1 MESLQLSSNQKRL
14 EKILDAFL
22 FCCYTGLRFSDFVS
36 LKTDELITQDGKT
49 WISKYMLKTSITLD
63 QESRVLSLYKDGMAI
78 KEIMKETDIK
88 SEQTIYRILDSNGV
102 PRRPKVNGVKRILV
116 MIEEDVAAILDK
128 EQSVSLYVN
137 EAIRY
142 YHGNR
147 H

>member
-1 MESLQLSSNQKRL
+1 MAR
-14 EKILDAFL
+14 
-22 FCCYTGLRFSDFVS
+22 GR
-36 LKTDELITQDGKT
+36 
-49 WISKYMLKTSITLD
+49 SITLD

-88 SEQTIYRILDSNGV
+88 SEQTIYRILDSNDV
-102 PRRPKVNGVKRILV
+102 PRRPKVRGVRKIFV
-116 MIEEDVAAILDK
+116 TIEEDVADILDK

>member
-1 MESLQLSSNQKRL
+1 MAR
-14 EKILDAFL
+14 
-22 FCCYTGLRFSDFVS
+22 RR
-36 LKTDELITQDGKT
+36 
-49 WISKYMLKTSITLD
+49 SITLD

-78 KEIMKETDIK
+78 KEIMKDIK

-102 PRRPKVNGVKRILV
+102 PRRPKVRGVRKIFV
-116 MIEEDVAAILDK
+116 TIEEDVAAILDK

-137 EAIRY
+137 EAIRF

>member
-1 MESLQLSSNQKRL
+1 
-14 EKILDAFL
+14 
-22 FCCYTGLRFSDFVS
+22 
-36 LKTDELITQDGKT
+36 
-49 WISKYMLKTSITLD
+49 
-63 QESRVLSLYKDGMAI
+63 MAI

-88 SEQTIYRILDSNGV
+88 SEQTIYRILDSNDV
-102 PRRPKVNGVKRILV
+102 PRRPKVRDVRKIFV
-116 MIEEDVAAILDK
+116 TIEEDVADILDK

>member
-1 MESLQLSSNQKRL
+1 MAR
-14 EKILDAFL
+14 
-22 FCCYTGLRFSDFVS
+22 RR
-36 LKTDELITQDGKT
+36 
-49 WISKYMLKTSITLD
+49 SITLD

-78 KEIMKETDIK
+78 KEIIRETGVR

-102 PRRPKVNGVKRILV
+102 PRRPKVRGVRKV
-116 MIEEDVAAILDK
+116 FVTIEKDVAAILDK

-142 YHGNR
+142 YHDNR

>member
-1 MESLQLSSNQKRL
+1 MAR
-14 EKILDAFL
+14 
-22 FCCYTGLRFSDFVS
+22 RR
-36 LKTDELITQDGKT
+36 
-49 WISKYMLKTSITLD
+49 SITLD
-63 QESRVLSLYKDGMAI
+63 QESRVLSLYKAGMAI
-78 KEIMKETDIK
+78 KEIMKETEIK

-102 PRRPKVNGVKRILV
+102 PRRPKVRGVRKIFV
-116 MIEEDVAAILDK
+116 TIEEDVADILDK

>member
-1 MESLQLSSNQKRL
+1 MAR
-14 EKILDAFL
+14 
-22 FCCYTGLRFSDFVS
+22 RR
-36 LKTDELITQDGKT
+36 
-49 WISKYMLKTSITLD
+49 SITLD

-78 KEIMKETDIK
+78 KEIMKDTEIK
-88 SEQTIYRILDSNGV
+88 SEQTIYRILDSNDV
-102 PRRPKVNGVKRILV
+102 PRRPKVRGVRKIFV
-116 MIEEDVAAILDK
+116 TIEEDVAAILDK

>member
-1 MESLQLSSNQKRL
+1 MAR
-14 EKILDAFL
+14 
-22 FCCYTGLRFSDFVS
+22 RR
-36 LKTDELITQDGKT
+36 
-49 WISKYMLKTSITLD
+49 SITLD
-63 QESRVLSLYKDGMAI
+63 QESRVLSLYKDGIAI
-78 KEIMKETDIK
+78 REIIRETGVR

-102 PRRPKVNGVKRILV
+102 PRRPKVRGVRKIFV
-116 MIEEDVAAILDK
+116 TIEEDVASILDK

>member
-1 MESLQLSSNQKRL
+1 M
-14 EKILDAFL
+14 
-22 FCCYTGLRFSDFVS
+22 
-36 LKTDELITQDGKT
+36 
-49 WISKYMLKTSITLD
+49 
-63 QESRVLSLYKDGMAI
+63 SLYKDGMAI

-88 SEQTIYRILDSNGV
+88 SEQTIYRILDSNDV
-102 PRRPKVNGVKRILV
+102 PRRPKVRGVRKIFV
-116 MIEEDVAAILDK
+116 TIEEDVADILDK